1 MDMNVALRIA
11 RRFITLPLDKRK
23 AYLQKMLEEG
33 VSPANLPI
41 PEVASAFDSL
51 PLSYAQERQ
60 WFLWQMEP
68 DSPAYNIPSALRL
81 RGELDLEALR
91 AALAGVVSRHQ
102 ALRTLFVEDEEQ
114 DHARQLILAESS
126 VDLPVSEV
134 GVGDVAMAIA
144 AFVENETRQPFDLR
158 KGPLLRARLL
168 RLAADD
174 HVLTLTLHHAAAD
187 GWSMGVLVEELIALY
202 AAHRQGGTANLADLP
217 IQYADYAIWQRHWLE
232 AGERE
237 RQLAYWQARLGG
249 VQPVLELPCDRPRP
263 PRQSYRGA
271 RSAVQLPAEL
281 SEALKALA
289 RREDVTLFMLLLASF
304 QALLQRYSGQRDIR
318 VGVPVANRN
327 RVETERLIGFFVN
340 TQVLRAEVDPQRSFR
355 ELLQQ
360 VRRVAVEAQAHQDLP
375 FEQLV
380 EALQPERSLGHSPL
394 FQVMYN
400 HQGVAGH
407 GARLADL
414 PGLVVEQLS
423 WEAPGA
429 PFDLSLE
436 TYETAQGIR
445 AEFTYALDLFD
456 AASVERLGRHWSN
469 LLQALVRDPQQR
481 LGELPMLDADERQA
495 LLLQCNPAP
504 VGFPA
509 ELGVHQLFE
518 RQAALTPHEP
528 ALLFGEARLSYAELN
543 ARANR
548 LAHLLRERGVGAEQ
562 LVGIALERG
571 VAMVVSLLAVLK
583 AGGAYVPLDP
593 RYPADRLRYMVQDSG
608 LALLLTQQQVLEQL
622 ALEQPCAALLLDDLD
637 ALLQDRADGD
647 LAPVAGAQN
656 LAYVIYTSGSTGK
669 PKGVMVRHAA
679 LANFVASMARQPGV
693 AAGDRLLSLTTFSF
707 DIFGLELYVPL
718 ARGACVVLAASDA
731 AQDPEAL
738 LDLVQRHAVNV
749 MQATPATWRM
759 LLDSER
765 APLLHGCRL
774 LCGGEALPEE
784 LAQRLLQQAPELWN
798 LYGPTETTIWSAQY
812 RVPAQGRPYLG
823 APIDNTGLYIL
834 DEFLEPCA
842 PGVAGELLIGG
853 EGLARGYFQRPA
865 LTAERF
871 VASPFGLG
879 ERLYRTGDLARYRAD
894 GVIEYLGRID
904 HQVKIRGF
912 RIELG
917 EIEAHLLQQD
927 AVHAAVVVA
936 QPGPGGA
943 QLVAYLVPA
952 AGHKADALPALREQL
967 RQALLAGLPDYMVP
981 AQWVFLAE
989 LPLTPNG
996 KVDRKALPQPEA
1008 VLAQAAF
1015 SAPLGELEETLAAIW
1030 SELLGVQRIGR
1041 EDHFFDLGGHSLLVA
1056 QVVSRV
1062 RRRLGVQ
1069 APLRLLFEQPT
1080 LAGFAAA
1087 LGGLAPQAEARIP
1100 RRSGEAAALSFAQE
1114 RQWFLWQ
1121 LEPDNPAYNIPLA
1134 LRLRGELD
1142 VAALQ
1147 AALDDLLLR
1156 HESLRSTFDEVGG
1169 EPRQLIHPRLALAI
1183 EQRKLAPGTDE
1194 AALRALVEAEAH
1206 RPFDLRNGPLLRV
1219 LLLESQA
1226 EDRVLVLTLQHI
1238 VADGWSLQVL
1248 VEELLQAYAA
1258 RSAGQAPRFAEL
1270 PIQYAD
1276 YAAWQRQ
1283 WLAAGEGERQLTYWC
1298 ERLGGEQPLLE
1309 LPGDRPRPSQ
1319 RSQRGRRLRIALP
1332 AGLEQALGQ
1341 LAQAEGSTLFM
1352 LLLASFQALLHR
1364 YSGQADIRVGVP
1376 IANRN
1381 RLETEGLIGFFVN
1394 TQVLRAEVDPQTSFR
1409 SLLGQVRQAVVEA
1422 QGHQDLPFEQLVDA
1436 LQPERSLG
1444 HAPLFQV
1451 LYNHQ
1456 REHHSGARSVG
1467 PAGLRI
1473 EDMVWE
1479 VRTAKF
1485 DLTLDTCETAQGLSA
1500 ELTYACDLFD
1510 AASAERIGAHWVN
1523 LLQAMVAHPEARIG
1537 ELELLDAAERGAVL
1551 RAWNPDL
1558 RGFPVEECLH
1568 QRIARQA
1575 ALRPQAVAVTLQDQ
1589 ALSYGELNARAN
1601 RLAHRLIEAGVGP
1614 DVLVGLA
1621 VERSLEMVVGLLAIL
1636 KAGGAYVPLDPR
1648 YPQDRLAYMIEDSA
1662 IGLLLTQAEV
1672 QGQLPAAPGVQTLL
1686 LEGGA
1691 DWLAG
1696 YPESDP
1702 ANRATVDNL
1711 AYVIYTS
1718 GSTGKPKG
1726 TLLPHRNVLRLFEA
1740 TNHWFGFG
1748 EDDAWTLFHSYAF
1761 DFSVW
1766 EIFGALLYGG
1776 KLVIVPHEISRSP
1789 EDFLALLCR
1798 ERVTVL
1804 NQTPSAFK
1812 QLQQVACDPAREVD
1826 LALRHV
1832 VFGGEALEVTA
1843 LRPWFERFGDQ
1854 APRLINMYGI
1864 TETTVHVTYRPI
1876 TLADLEGG
1884 AASPI
1889 GEPIPDLSWYLLDAQ
1904 LEPVAPGCIGEL
1916 YVGGAGL
1923 ARGYLNRADL
1933 SSTRFVADPF
1943 SGEGGRLYRTGDLA
1957 RFRRDGVIEYIGRI
1971 DHQVK
1976 IRGFRIELGEIEAR
1990 LLEQPQVREVAVLPH
2005 EGPGG
2010 TQLVAYIVPKEEGD
2024 DLREQLRGALK
2035 AKLPE
2040 HMVPTHLLFLG
2051 SLPLTANGKLDR
2063 RALPA
2068 PDASQAQQAYVAP
2081 RSELEKRL
2089 AAIWAQVLK
2098 LERVGLEDNFFELG
2112 GDSIISIQVVSR
2124 ARQAGIHLSPKDLFL
2139 HQTVGGLASV
2149 AVQGAAQAIEQGP
2162 VRGATPLLPIQQ
2174 QFFAE
2179 AIPQRQHWN
2188 QSVLLR
2194 ALQPLRADALA
2205 QALRA
2210 VLQHHDALRL
2220 SFHEEQGNWRA
2231 EHQGLEAADGELLWQ
2246 ARAADADA
2254 LLALAEAAQRSLD
2267 LAQGPLLRALLVE
2280 LDDGSQR
2287 LLLAIHHLVVD
2298 GVSWRVLFEDLQG
2311 AYRQA
2316 KAGQAIV
2323 LPAKTS
2329 AFKHWAERLQA
2340 HAASGALEAE
2350 RGYWLEQLRGLDL
2363 ALPGANPEGAQS
2375 LQHARSVRT
2384 RLDAEATRRLLQ
2396 EAPAAYRT
2404 QVNDLLLTALAR
2416 VICRWTGQPETA
2428 VLLEGHGR
2436 EALFDDIDL
2445 SRTVGW
2451 FTSVFPLR
2459 LSPAGEPGEALKRVK
2474 EQLRAVPNKGL
2485 GFGVLRYLSKEADRA
2500 ALAALPQPNI
2510 TFNYLGQFDGSFAT
2524 EQDAFFVPS
2533 GESPGAERD
2542 PRAPM
2547 GAGLTLNGQVYAGA
2561 LAIDWS
2567 FSGECFAEADI
2578 QALANAYAD
2587 ELQALVAHCCSAQGQ
2602 GVTPSDF
2609 PLAGLAQAELDS
2621 LPLAPGQIEDLYPLS
2636 PMQQGMLFH
2645 SLYQQ
2650 DSGDYI
2656 NQLRLDVE
2664 GLDPERFRQAW
2675 QAALDSHAILR
2686 TGFLWHQAQPLQVV
2700 RKRVELPFSL
2710 LDWRGRADL
2719 GTALDALAG
2728 GEARL
2733 GFDLAE
2739 APLLRLLAVRTGE
2752 RRYHLIYTN
2761 HHILMDGWSNSQ
2773 LLGEVLQR
2781 YRGLEVARGSGR
2793 YRDYIAWLQEQD
2805 AARSEAFWKPQ
2816 LAALEEPTR
2825 LAAVLAPEVA
2835 AQPGYADHALE
2846 LDERWTQRLNTFAR
2860 EQKVTLNTLV
2870 QAAWLL
2876 LLQRYTGQA
2885 TVAFGATVSGRPAQ
2899 LRGIEQQIGLFIN
2912 TLPVIASPRAEQS
2925 LAQWLQQVQALNLE
2939 LREQQHTP
2947 LYDIQRWAGQGGE
2960 ALFDNILVFEN
2971 YPVAEALNE
2980 EAPADLRVEALSNH
2994 EQTHYPLTV
3003 LVNQGERLELRCS
3016 YARAAF
3022 DERAVATIAG
3032 HWLQLLQA
3040 MVEAPQRC
3048 LGELPMLAEAERD
3061 AVLRAWN
3068 PDLRGFPV
3076 EECLHQGIARQAA
3089 LRPQAVAVTLQGRA
3103 LSYGELNARANRL
3116 AHRLIEAGVGP
3127 DVLVGLAVERSLE
3140 MVVGLLAIL
3149 KAGGAYVPLDPRY
3162 PQDRLAYMIEDS
3174 AIGLLLT
3181 QAEVQGQLPAA
3192 PGVQT
3197 LLLEGGADWLAG
3209 YPESDPANR
3218 ATVDNLAYVIY
3229 TSGSTGKPK
3238 GTLLPHRNVLRLFE
3252 ATNHWF
3258 GFGEDDAWT
3267 LFHSYAF
3274 DFSVW
3279 EIFGAL
3285 LYGGKLVIVPHEIS
3299 RSPEDFLALLCR
3311 ERVTV
3316 LNQTPSAFKQLQQVA
3331 CDPAREIDL
3340 ALRHVVFGGEALE
3353 VTALRPW
3360 FERFGDQAPRLIN
3373 MYGITETTVHVTYRP
3388 ITLADLEGGAASPIG
3403 EPIPDLSWYLL
3414 DAQLEPVA
3422 PGCIGELYV
3431 GGAGLAR
3438 GYLNRA
3444 DLSSTRFVA
3453 DPFSGEGGRLY
3464 RTGDLARFR
3473 RDGVIEYIGRIDHQ
3487 VKIRGFRIELG
3498 EIEARLLEQPQVR
3511 EVAVLPHEGPGG
3523 TQLVAYIVPKEEG
3536 DDLREQLRGALKAK
3550 LPEHMVP
3557 THLLFLGSLP
3567 LTANGK
3573 LDRRALPAPD
3583 ASQAQQAYVAPRSE
3597 LELALAAIWQ
3607 EVLQLQQ
3614 VGLEDNFFELG
3625 GHSLLA
3631 TQVLS
3636 RLRQLLDAPLGLRD
3650 LFEHPCLG
3658 DLAAHIA
3665 GLAGQGAATAVPQL
3679 RSHGAKTRA
3688 PLSLVQRRLWI
3699 TEQLSGGSS
3708 AYGMPMALRLLGPLA
3723 VEHLRRS
3730 FELVAQRHEVLRT
3743 AYSQDEEGNPLALIA
3758 ARASLDIPLEDLSA
3772 LAPAERD
3779 VRVNEAFRALSTT
3792 PIDLEQA
3799 PLVRARLL
3807 RLGADEHVLLHSMHH
3822 IISDGW
3828 SLGVL
3833 INDLVQSYSRLQRG
3847 ESGELPALP
3856 LQYSDFS
3863 LWQEQLQAA
3872 GILEQQAGYW
3882 RERLAGYSGQLPLPL
3897 DRPRAPSASQ
3907 AGGQLGFEL
3916 PAALVARLREVAQR
3930 HGVTLY
3936 SLLLGSF
3943 QLFLHRLCGSD
3954 DVVVGVDVAGRGH
3967 TDLEALIGFFVNVL
3981 PLRSRLRDELPLGG
3995 YLRQIQQD
4003 LLAALEHQDLP
4014 FDMIVESV
4022 AVPRFKGMNPL
4033 LQVLFVMNNLPARR
4047 AAIDGLEVEAL
4058 AAVEVHSK
4066 FDMALFVEEEQGRLQ
4081 GNWQFASELFQR
4093 DSIQRFLGA
4102 WTALL
4107 EQFATDQDRKL
4118 GAISMPID
4126 VPSTGVSTPT
4136 AKGPK
4141 ADKLGKFLKRAGT
4154 ASAGGVVQPAGMRE
4168 TPLVPGQRFPL
4179 LMEPS
4184 DSQLDLIEWTR
4195 HNRPLLEQKLA
4206 EHAGILFRG
4215 FRLDGIQGFEAF
4227 AEAVQPGLYGQYG
4240 DLPKKEGGRNTYR
4253 STPYPERKM
4262 ILFHN
4267 ESSHQDRW
4275 PRKQL
4280 FYCEQPSLK
4289 GGATPVVDCRL
4300 MYQRLPQELRQ
4311 RFEAKGL
4318 LYVRTFA
4325 DKLDVPWQHF
4335 FKTEDRAEVERR
4347 CRESGIQ
4354 WQWLGADELQIR
4366 TPGPAIIR
4374 HPVTGEASFFNQVQL
4389 HHIHCLDPD
4398 VREDLLAMYGLER
4411 MPRNVYYG
4419 DGTPIEDAVMELLGE
4434 LYEACAVRFDWQ
4446 KGDVILLDNMLA
4458 AHARDPYEGP
4468 RKIVVAMGDMYEQK
4482 DLRERTVAASAAD
4495 TLEAQA

>member
-126 VDLPVSEV
+126 VDLPVSEA
-134 GVGDVAMAIA
+134 GAGDVAMAIA

-608 LALLLTQQQVLEQL
+608 LTLLLTQQQVLEQL

-853 EGLARGYFQRPA
+853 EGLARGYLQRPA

-952 AGHKADALPALREQL
+952 AGHKADVLPALREQL

-1258 RSAGQAPRFAEL
+1258 RSAGQTPRFAEL

-1283 WLAAGEGERQLTYWC
+1283 WLAAGEGERQLTYWR

-1537 ELELLDAAERGAVL
+1537 ELELLDAAER
-1551 RAWNPDL
+1551 
-1558 RGFPVEECLH
+1558 
-1568 QRIARQA
+1568 
-1575 ALRPQAVAVTLQDQ
+1575 
-1589 ALSYGELNARAN
+1589 
-1601 RLAHRLIEAGVGP
+1601 
-1614 DVLVGLA
+1614 
-1621 VERSLEMVVGLLAIL
+1621 
-1636 KAGGAYVPLDPR
+1636 
-1648 YPQDRLAYMIEDSA
+1648 
-1662 IGLLLTQAEV
+1662 
-1672 QGQLPAAPGVQTLL
+1672 
-1686 LEGGA
+1686 
-1691 DWLAG
+1691 
-1696 YPESDP
+1696 
-1702 ANRATVDNL
+1702 
-1711 AYVIYTS
+1711 
-1718 GSTGKPKG
+1718 
-1726 TLLPHRNVLRLFEA
+1726 
-1740 TNHWFGFG
+1740 
-1748 EDDAWTLFHSYAF
+1748 
-1761 DFSVW
+1761 
-1766 EIFGALLYGG
+1766 
-1776 KLVIVPHEISRSP
+1776 
-1789 EDFLALLCR
+1789 
-1798 ERVTVL
+1798 
-1804 NQTPSAFK
+1804 
-1812 QLQQVACDPAREVD
+1812 
-1826 LALRHV
+1826 
-1832 VFGGEALEVTA
+1832 
-1843 LRPWFERFGDQ
+1843 
-1854 APRLINMYGI
+1854 
-1864 TETTVHVTYRPI
+1864 
-1876 TLADLEGG
+1876 
-1884 AASPI
+1884 
-1889 GEPIPDLSWYLLDAQ
+1889 
-1904 LEPVAPGCIGEL
+1904 
-1916 YVGGAGL
+1916 
-1923 ARGYLNRADL
+1923 
-1933 SSTRFVADPF
+1933 
-1943 SGEGGRLYRTGDLA
+1943 
-1957 RFRRDGVIEYIGRI
+1957 
-1971 DHQVK
+1971 
-1976 IRGFRIELGEIEAR
+1976 
-1990 LLEQPQVREVAVLPH
+1990 
-2005 EGPGG
+2005 
-2010 TQLVAYIVPKEEGD
+2010 
-2024 DLREQLRGALK
+2024 
-2035 AKLPE
+2035 
-2040 HMVPTHLLFLG
+2040 
-2051 SLPLTANGKLDR
+2051 
-2063 RALPA
+2063 
-2068 PDASQAQQAYVAP
+2068 
-2081 RSELEKRL
+2081 
-2089 AAIWAQVLK
+2089 
-2098 LERVGLEDNFFELG
+2098 
-2112 GDSIISIQVVSR
+2112 
-2124 ARQAGIHLSPKDLFL
+2124 
-2139 HQTVGGLASV
+2139 
-2149 AVQGAAQAIEQGP
+2149 
-2162 VRGATPLLPIQQ
+2162 
-2174 QFFAE
+2174 
-2179 AIPQRQHWN
+2179 
-2188 QSVLLR
+2188 
-2194 ALQPLRADALA
+2194 
-2205 QALRA
+2205 
-2210 VLQHHDALRL
+2210 
-2220 SFHEEQGNWRA
+2220 
-2231 EHQGLEAADGELLWQ
+2231 
-2246 ARAADADA
+2246 
-2254 LLALAEAAQRSLD
+2254 
-2267 LAQGPLLRALLVE
+2267 
-2280 LDDGSQR
+2280 
-2287 LLLAIHHLVVD
+2287 
-2298 GVSWRVLFEDLQG
+2298 
-2311 AYRQA
+2311 
-2316 KAGQAIV
+2316 
-2323 LPAKTS
+2323 
-2329 AFKHWAERLQA
+2329 
-2340 HAASGALEAE
+2340 
-2350 RGYWLEQLRGLDL
+2350 
-2363 ALPGANPEGAQS
+2363 
-2375 LQHARSVRT
+2375 
-2384 RLDAEATRRLLQ
+2384 
-2396 EAPAAYRT
+2396 
-2404 QVNDLLLTALAR
+2404 
-2416 VICRWTGQPETA
+2416 
-2428 VLLEGHGR
+2428 
-2436 EALFDDIDL
+2436 
-2445 SRTVGW
+2445 
-2451 FTSVFPLR
+2451 
-2459 LSPAGEPGEALKRVK
+2459 
-2474 EQLRAVPNKGL
+2474 
-2485 GFGVLRYLSKEADRA
+2485 
-2500 ALAALPQPNI
+2500 
-2510 TFNYLGQFDGSFAT
+2510 
-2524 EQDAFFVPS
+2524 
-2533 GESPGAERD
+2533 
-2542 PRAPM
+2542 
-2547 GAGLTLNGQVYAGA
+2547 
-2561 LAIDWS
+2561 
-2567 FSGECFAEADI
+2567 
-2578 QALANAYAD
+2578 
-2587 ELQALVAHCCSAQGQ
+2587 
-2602 GVTPSDF
+2602 
-2609 PLAGLAQAELDS
+2609 
-2621 LPLAPGQIEDLYPLS
+2621 
-2636 PMQQGMLFH
+2636 
-2645 SLYQQ
+2645 
-2650 DSGDYI
+2650 
-2656 NQLRLDVE
+2656 
-2664 GLDPERFRQAW
+2664 
-2675 QAALDSHAILR
+2675 
-2686 TGFLWHQAQPLQVV
+2686 
-2700 RKRVELPFSL
+2700 
-2710 LDWRGRADL
+2710 
-2719 GTALDALAG
+2719 
-2728 GEARL
+2728 
-2733 GFDLAE
+2733 
-2739 APLLRLLAVRTGE
+2739 
-2752 RRYHLIYTN
+2752 
-2761 HHILMDGWSNSQ
+2761 
-2773 LLGEVLQR
+2773 
-2781 YRGLEVARGSGR
+2781 
-2793 YRDYIAWLQEQD
+2793 
-2805 AARSEAFWKPQ
+2805 
-2816 LAALEEPTR
+2816 
-2825 LAAVLAPEVA
+2825 
-2835 AQPGYADHALE
+2835 
-2846 LDERWTQRLNTFAR
+2846 
-2860 EQKVTLNTLV
+2860 
-2870 QAAWLL
+2870 
-2876 LLQRYTGQA
+2876 
-2885 TVAFGATVSGRPAQ
+2885 
-2899 LRGIEQQIGLFIN
+2899 
-2912 TLPVIASPRAEQS
+2912 
-2925 LAQWLQQVQALNLE
+2925 
-2939 LREQQHTP
+2939 
-2947 LYDIQRWAGQGGE
+2947 
-2960 ALFDNILVFEN
+2960 
-2971 YPVAEALNE
+2971 
-2980 EAPADLRVEALSNH
+2980 
-2994 EQTHYPLTV
+2994 
-3003 LVNQGERLELRCS
+3003 
-3016 YARAAF
+3016 
-3022 DERAVATIAG
+3022 
-3032 HWLQLLQA
+3032 
-3040 MVEAPQRC
+3040 
-3048 LGELPMLAEAERD
+3048 D

-3068 PDLRGFPV
+3068 PDLRSFPV

-3209 YPESDPANR
+3209 YPESD
-3218 ATVDNLAYVIY
+3218 
-3229 TSGSTGKPK
+3229 
-3238 GTLLPHRNVLRLFE
+3238 
-3252 ATNHWF
+3252 
-3258 GFGEDDAWT
+3258 
-3267 LFHSYAF
+3267 
-3274 DFSVW
+3274 
-3279 EIFGAL
+3279 
-3285 LYGGKLVIVPHEIS
+3285 
-3299 RSPEDFLALLCR
+3299 
-3311 ERVTV
+3311 
-3316 LNQTPSAFKQLQQVA
+3316 
-3331 CDPAREIDL
+3331 
-3340 ALRHVVFGGEALE
+3340 
-3353 VTALRPW
+3353 
-3360 FERFGDQAPRLIN
+3360 
-3373 MYGITETTVHVTYRP
+3373 
-3388 ITLADLEGGAASPIG
+3388 
-3403 EPIPDLSWYLL
+3403 
-3414 DAQLEPVA
+3414 
-3422 PGCIGELYV
+3422 
-3431 GGAGLAR
+3431 
-3438 GYLNRA
+3438 
-3444 DLSSTRFVA
+3444 
-3453 DPFSGEGGRLY
+3453 
-3464 RTGDLARFR
+3464 
-3473 RDGVIEYIGRIDHQ
+3473 
-3487 VKIRGFRIELG
+3487 
-3498 EIEARLLEQPQVR
+3498 
-3511 EVAVLPHEGPGG
+3511 
-3523 TQLVAYIVPKEEG
+3523 
-3536 DDLREQLRGALKAK
+3536 
-3550 LPEHMVP
+3550 
-3557 THLLFLGSLP
+3557 
-3567 LTANGK
+3567 
-3573 LDRRALPAPD
+3573 
-3583 ASQAQQAYVAPRSE
+3583 
-3597 LELALAAIWQ
+3597 
-3607 EVLQLQQ
+3607 
-3614 VGLEDNFFELG
+3614 
-3625 GHSLLA
+3625 
-3631 TQVLS
+3631 
-3636 RLRQLLDAPLGLRD
+3636 
-3650 LFEHPCLG
+3650 
-3658 DLAAHIA
+3658 
-3665 GLAGQGAATAVPQL
+3665 
-3679 RSHGAKTRA
+3679 
-3688 PLSLVQRRLWI
+3688 
-3699 TEQLSGGSS
+3699 
-3708 AYGMPMALRLLGPLA
+3708 
-3723 VEHLRRS
+3723 
-3730 FELVAQRHEVLRT
+3730 
-3743 AYSQDEEGNPLALIA
+3743 
-3758 ARASLDIPLEDLSA
+3758 
-3772 LAPAERD
+3772 
-3779 VRVNEAFRALSTT
+3779 
-3792 PIDLEQA
+3792 
-3799 PLVRARLL
+3799 
-3807 RLGADEHVLLHSMHH
+3807 
-3822 IISDGW
+3822 
-3828 SLGVL
+3828 
-3833 INDLVQSYSRLQRG
+3833 
-3847 ESGELPALP
+3847 
-3856 LQYSDFS
+3856 
-3863 LWQEQLQAA
+3863 
-3872 GILEQQAGYW
+3872 
-3882 RERLAGYSGQLPLPL
+3882 
-3897 DRPRAPSASQ
+3897 
-3907 AGGQLGFEL
+3907 
-3916 PAALVARLREVAQR
+3916 
-3930 HGVTLY
+3930 
-3936 SLLLGSF
+3936 
-3943 QLFLHRLCGSD
+3943 
-3954 DVVVGVDVAGRGH
+3954 
-3967 TDLEALIGFFVNVL
+3967 
-3981 PLRSRLRDELPLGG
+3981 
-3995 YLRQIQQD
+3995 
-4003 LLAALEHQDLP
+4003 
-4014 FDMIVESV
+4014 
-4022 AVPRFKGMNPL
+4022 
-4033 LQVLFVMNNLPARR
+4033 
-4047 AAIDGLEVEAL
+4047 
-4058 AAVEVHSK
+4058 
-4066 FDMALFVEEEQGRLQ
+4066 
-4081 GNWQFASELFQR
+4081 
-4093 DSIQRFLGA
+4093 
-4102 WTALL
+4102 
-4107 EQFATDQDRKL
+4107 
-4118 GAISMPID
+4118 
-4126 VPSTGVSTPT
+4126 
-4136 AKGPK
+4136 
-4141 ADKLGKFLKRAGT
+4141 
-4154 ASAGGVVQPAGMRE
+4154 
-4168 TPLVPGQRFPL
+4168 
-4179 LMEPS
+4179 
-4184 DSQLDLIEWTR
+4184 
-4195 HNRPLLEQKLA
+4195 
-4206 EHAGILFRG
+4206 
-4215 FRLDGIQGFEAF
+4215 
-4227 AEAVQPGLYGQYG
+4227 
-4240 DLPKKEGGRNTYR
+4240 
-4253 STPYPERKM
+4253 
-4262 ILFHN
+4262 
-4267 ESSHQDRW
+4267 
-4275 PRKQL
+4275 
-4280 FYCEQPSLK
+4280 
-4289 GGATPVVDCRL
+4289 
-4300 MYQRLPQELRQ
+4300 
-4311 RFEAKGL
+4311 
-4318 LYVRTFA
+4318 
-4325 DKLDVPWQHF
+4325 
-4335 FKTEDRAEVERR
+4335 
-4347 CRESGIQ
+4347 
-4354 WQWLGADELQIR
+4354 
-4366 TPGPAIIR
+4366 
-4374 HPVTGEASFFNQVQL
+4374 
-4389 HHIHCLDPD
+4389 
-4398 VREDLLAMYGLER
+4398 
-4411 MPRNVYYG
+4411 
-4419 DGTPIEDAVMELLGE
+4419 
-4434 LYEACAVRFDWQ
+4434 
-4446 KGDVILLDNMLA
+4446 
-4458 AHARDPYEGP
+4458 
-4468 RKIVVAMGDMYEQK
+4468 
-4482 DLRERTVAASAAD
+4482 
-4495 TLEAQA
+4495 